1 MSLDGLLAGNA
12 GGGRVLVALDH
23 WRFLLGP
30 RRGDVARL
38 SETPVALLHPVPPD
52 GAEGAAIWAK
62 AAWLAGGAR
71 LRPGTQG
78 AAESILRA
86 LVGSIA

>member
-12 GGGRVLVALDH
+12 GDGRVLVALDQ

-38 SETPVALLHPVPPD
+38 SETPVALLHPVPPE
-52 GAEGAAIWAK
+52 GAEGAAVWAK
-62 AAWLAGGAR
+62 AAWLGGADR
-71 LRPGTQG
+71 SRPGVRG
-78 AAESILRA
+78 AAEAVARA
-86 LVGSIA
+86 IVASRT